1 MKKLVLI
8 VMATVLFGCTST
20 GSVITG
26 KTRPPIAAE
35 DVKLFLRPPLKF
47 ESVALINA
55 TVRSSPFRETNREK
69 AVEELKKIAASM
81 GANGV
86 LLNPNEIPQSAAVG
100 TYVPGYRGSPGFFT
114 TGATASVE
122 MQGEAIFV
130 GDSQ

>member
-1 MKKLVLI
+1 MKKLLLLVI
-8 VMATVLFGCTST
+8 TSMMFGCTST

-26 KTRPPIAAE
+26 KTRSPITAE
-35 DVKLFLRPPLKF
+35 EVKLYLRPPLNF

-55 TVRSSPFRETNREK
+55 TVRSSPFREKNREE
-69 AVEELKKIAASM
+69 AVEELKKLAASM

-114 TGATASVE
+114 TGATAIVE
-122 MQGEAIFV
+122 MQGEAIHV
-130 GDSQ
+130 MDH